1 MRLRPISPK
10 DRDAWRRTR
19 QANATWLGRWDA
31 TAPSSSQP
39 QPRTFSAMV
48 RQMRNEA
55 RAGRQLPFVV
65 EYEGRFVGQVTV
77 SNIVRGSAQFAS
89 IGYWVDESYAG
100 RGIIPRAV
108 AMAID
113 HCFGPVG
120 LHRIEVAIRPENVS
134 SLRVVEKL
142 GINEI
147 GFAPRFLHIDGDW
160 RDHRLFAITREE
172 VPLGLQKRL
181 SDDQFTPATRVISR
195 HTDAHA
201 DRGRKPLVSS
211 TPWTC
216 QQSSSWR
223 SPSRGPSI

>member
-1 MRLRPISPK
+1 VRLRPITPK
-10 DRDAWRRTR
+10 DREVWRRVR
-19 QANATWLGRWDA
+19 QANLSWLGRWDA
-31 TAPSSSQP
+31 TAPSRSQA
-39 QPRTFSAMV
+39 QPRSFAAMV

-65 EYEGRFVGQVTV
+65 EYGGQFVGQVTV

-89 IGYWVDESYAG
+89 IGYWVDRSYAG

-120 LHRIEVAIRPENVS
+120 LHRIEVAIRPENTS

-142 GINEI
+142 GINEV

-160 RDHRLFAITREE
+160 RDHRIFAITREE
-172 VPLGLQKRL
+172 VPTGLLRRL
-181 SDDQFTPATRVISR
+181 ES
-195 HTDAHA
+195 A
-201 DRGRKPLVSS
+201 DTEANSH
-211 TPWTC
+211 
-216 QQSSSWR
+216 QQHE
-223 SPSRGPSI
+223 

>member
-1 MRLRPISPK
+1 VLEAGAVRLRPISPK

-19 QANATWLGRWDA
+19 HANAAWLGRWDA

-89 IGYWVDESYAG
+89 IGYWVDQAYAG
-100 RGIIPRAV
+100 RGIIPCAV

-160 RDHRLFAITREE
+160 RDHRIFAITREE
-172 VPLGLQKRL
+172 VPLGLLRRL
-181 SDDQFTPATRVISR
+181 DDSDSHKGAP
-195 HTDAHA
+195 
-201 DRGRKPLVSS
+201 PE
-211 TPWTC
+211 
-216 QQSSSWR
+216 
-223 SPSRGPSI
+223 SPTY

>member
-1 MRLRPISPK
+1 
-10 DRDAWRRTR
+10 
-19 QANATWLGRWDA
+19 
-31 TAPSSSQP
+31 
-39 QPRTFSAMV
+39 MV

-65 EYEGRFVGQVTV
+65 EFEGRFVGQVTV

-89 IGYWVDESYAG
+89 IGYWVDQAYAG

-113 HCFGPVG
+113 HCFGPIG

-147 GFAPRFLHIDGDW
+147 GFAPRFLHIDGEW
-160 RDHRLFAITREE
+160 RDHRIFAITCEE

-181 SDDQFTPATRVISR
+181 SE
-195 HTDAHA
+195 A
-201 DRGRKPLVSS
+201 DSPKGVPPGS
-211 TPWTC
+211 TTY
-216 QQSSSWR
+216 
-223 SPSRGPSI
+223 